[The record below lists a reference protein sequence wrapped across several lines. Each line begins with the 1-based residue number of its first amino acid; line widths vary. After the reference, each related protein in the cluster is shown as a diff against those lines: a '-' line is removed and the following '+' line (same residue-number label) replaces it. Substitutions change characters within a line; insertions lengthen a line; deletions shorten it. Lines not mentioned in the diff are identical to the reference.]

1 MFQKFIVANIFGLF
15 NLQEESQYN
24 HIVSQNFQIYLLEE
38 NSSQPEGDGIL
49 SNYCMTASNLRIIQ
63 NLQGEQ
69 VSN

>member
-1 MFQKFIVANIFGLF
+1 MFQKFIVVNIFRLF

-24 HIVSQNFQIYLLEE
+24 HIVSQNFQIYLFEE
-38 NSSQPEGDGIL
+38 NSSQSEGDGIL
-49 SNYCMTASNLRIIQ
+49 SNYCMRASNLRIIQ

>member
-1 MFQKFIVANIFGLF
+1 MFQKFIVANIFRLF

-49 SNYCMTASNLRIIQ
+49 NNYCVTASNLRIIQ

>member
-1 MFQKFIVANIFGLF
+1 MFQKFIVVNIFRLF

-49 SNYCMTASNLRIIQ
+49 SNYCMMASNLRIIQ
-63 NLQGEQ
+63 NLHGEQ